1 MELSNQINVVNCS
14 AKDLLGTGLEGC
26 KFDWNRV
33 ETLLLT
39 PKGTIFTEEDNLVN
53 IKKAQQTGDAIVLQ
67 GIKMFNLVP
76 VDPNINTADGS
87 GYKTVTGEMPYEYDV
102 MFDNNGVNYWKALRA
117 YNSKDRYDICFYDV
131 EGNKIFTQSKA
142 GSLKG
147 FAVKML
153 FTGQYKGAE
162 GNNPAEVKM
171 QIQLADYNEMERQV
185 WIAGDILD
193 YDAKSD
199 LNGVNEVY
207 LTADALAVAGT
218 SLKVTA
224 LLQDKSH
231 FVEGLVSAN
240 FIVKKNGTVV
250 AHTAAVANASDKTYT
265 LTIPAASAGTYT
277 VDFIDSALQSS
288 IILSTASGLL
298 YKANSPATV
307 VVA

>member
-1 MELSNQINVVNCS
+1 
-14 AKDLLGTGLEGC
+14 
-26 KFDWNRV
+26 
-33 ETLLLT
+33 
-39 PKGTIFTEEDNLVN
+39 
-53 IKKAQQTGDAIVLQ
+53 
-67 GIKMFNLVP
+67 
-76 VDPNINTADGS
+76 
-87 GYKTVTGEMPYEYDV
+87 

-117 YNSKDRYDICFYDV
+117 LNSKDRYDICFYDV

-185 WIAGDILD
+185 WISGEELD

-207 LTADALAVAGT
+207 LTAGALAVGGT

-240 FIVKKNGTVV
+240 FVVKKAGVV
-250 AHTAAVANASDKTYT
+250 VVHSAAVANASDKTYT
-265 LTIPAASAGTYT
+265 LTIPAATAGTYT
-277 VDFIDSALQSS
+277 VDFIDSALQSP

-298 YKANSPATV
+298 YKANSPASV